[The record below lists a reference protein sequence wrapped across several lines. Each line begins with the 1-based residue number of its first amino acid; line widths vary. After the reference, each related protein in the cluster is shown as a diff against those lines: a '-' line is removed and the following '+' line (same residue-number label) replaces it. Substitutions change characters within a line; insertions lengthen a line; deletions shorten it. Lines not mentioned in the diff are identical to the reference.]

1 MKLVVRKANKGQFRL
16 SVDNL
21 AMRCALGRSGMI
33 RDKREGD
40 GGTPVGV
47 WPLRRVFFRPDKLP
61 RPETRLRVV
70 ELSPA
75 DGWCDAPKD
84 RNYNR
89 LVKLPYP
96 ASAEDMWR
104 SDDIYDVVVEL
115 GYNDDPVVPGKGSA
129 IFLHLARPGYTPT
142 AGCVAVAL
150 EDMRALLA
158 LVEPGSKIHIDDTA

>member
-1 MKLVVRKANKGQFRL
+1 
-16 SVDNL
+16 
-21 AMRCALGRSGMI
+21 MI

-40 GGTPVGV
+40 GGTPVGT

-61 RPETRLRVV
+61 RPETRLHVI

-75 DGWCDAPKD
+75 DGWCDAPGD

-96 ASAEDMWR
+96 ASAEEMWR
-104 SDDIYDVVVEL
+104 SDDVYDIVVEL

-129 IFLHLARPGYTPT
+129 IFLHLAHSDYRPT
-142 AGCVAVAL
+142 AGCVAVSL

-158 LVEPGSKIHIDDTA
+158 LVEPGIQIEINDSV

>member
-1 MKLVVRKANKGQFRL
+1 MKMMVRKSGNGQYRL
-16 SVDNL
+16 SVDSL
-21 AMRCALGRSGMI
+21 SMRCAVGRSGMI

-40 GGTPVGV
+40 GGTPVGI

-61 RPETRLRVV
+61 RPETRLRAV

-75 DGWCDAPKD
+75 DGWCDAPAD

-104 SDDIYDVVVEL
+104 SDDVYDIVVEL

-129 IFLHLARPGYTPT
+129 IFLHLAHTDYRAT

-158 LVEPGSKIHIDDTA
+158 LVEPGTQIQIDDTA

>member
-1 MKLVVRKANKGQFRL
+1 
-16 SVDNL
+16 
-21 AMRCALGRSGMI
+21 MRCAVGRSGMI

-47 WPLRRVFFRPDKLP
+47 WPLRRVFFRPDQLDA
-61 RPETRLRVV
+61 PETKLRVV

-75 DGWCDAPKD
+75 DGWCDAPGDK
-84 RNYNR
+84 NYNR
-89 LVKLPYP
+89 MVKLPYP

-104 SDDIYDVVVEL
+104 HDGIYDIVVEL

-129 IFLHLARPGYTPT
+129 IFLHLARPKYDGT

-150 EDMRALLA
+150 KDMRALLKLA
-158 LVEPGSKIHIDDTA
+158 APGAKIHVDDGA